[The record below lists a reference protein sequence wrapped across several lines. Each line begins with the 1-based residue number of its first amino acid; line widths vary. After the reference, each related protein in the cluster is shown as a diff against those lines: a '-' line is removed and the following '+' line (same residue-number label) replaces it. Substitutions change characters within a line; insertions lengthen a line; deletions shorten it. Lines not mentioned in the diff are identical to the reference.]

1 MKAFCWFLAW
11 EWINIAL
18 EYTVT
23 AWVRLPRWFLAVVT
37 VNLMTHPA
45 FMLALE
51 VFGRS
56 TPLVLSCEVA
66 IVLAEALMLM
76 AAYGSRRGR
85 LLFSA
90 SLLMNGASYFTGL
103 LISWG
108 FA

>member
-1 MKAFCWFLAW
+1 MTALCWFLAW

-18 EYTVT
+18 EYTAT
-23 AWVRLPRWFLAVVT
+23 AWMRLPRWFLAVVI
-37 VNLMTHPA
+37 VNLMTHPV
-45 FMLALE
+45 FTLALD

-56 TPLVLSCEVA
+56 TPFVLSCEAA

-76 AAYGSRRGR
+76 AVYGFRRWR
-85 LLFSA
+85 LLFAA

-103 LISWG
+103 LMSWN